1 MKDDHMT
8 KWEYTSV
15 NVGPGESWYDQ
26 LRNWG
31 ANGWEAWHIEKNEAG
46 WREIY
51 FKRPSP
57 SVPNGM
63 LKSGDNNG

>member
-1 MKDDHMT
+1 MK

-26 LRNWG
+26 LRAWG
-31 ANGWEAWHIEKNEAG
+31 ENGWEAWHIEKTAEG

-51 FKRPSP
+51 FKRPTRDQQR
-57 SVPNGM
+57 
-63 LKSGDNNG
+63 KET